1 MVAVEPIEPTTLQVL
16 AWVRVHRFASG
27 QVKRLC
33 RTGLDPMYGRRRRTC
48 SDESTPGGSYIDPT
62 SVVAL
67 ECYVSSCNMIKAAGQ
82 CRVSSIECIL
92 STRRTCLL

>member
-33 RTGLDPMYGRRRRTC
+33 RTGLVPCTVREGVHVVTNRQPA
-48 SDESTPGGSYIDPT
+48 EAT
-62 SVVAL
+62 S
-67 ECYVSSCNMIKAAGQ
+67 IPPQ
-82 CRVSSIECIL
+82 WQRL
-92 STRRTCLL
+92 SAMPCPAK